1 MIAVTGANGFVGA
14 AVVRT
19 LAASSIPARP
29 VARRPSPGA
38 VPMGDL
44 GPQTDWTTALEGVQA
59 VIHCAARVHVMNE
72 TAADALAA
80 YRLVNVDGTRRLAEQ
95 AAKAGVK
102 RLVFVS
108 SVKVNGESTLPGQP
122 FRATDVASPQ
132 DAYGHSKWEAEQAL
146 WSVCER
152 SGLEGVV
159 VRPPLVY
166 GPGVRANLARLMR
179 LIETGIPLPLGA
191 IRNQRSLVALDN
203 LSDLLVRCAQ
213 HPAAAGETFFV
224 SDGKDLSTP
233 ELIRHLARAMDRPA
247 RLLPLPVGLL
257 RLAGRLSGRSPEV
270 ARLVESLQ
278 VDSSATRTT
287 LDWTPPITVT
297 EGLKQ
302 VVQGSGA

>member
-19 LAASSIPARP
+19 LVASGTAVRP
-29 VARRPSPGA
+29 LVRRPSPGA
-38 VPMGDL
+38 VSVGGL
-44 GPQTDWTTALEGVQA
+44 GAQTDWATALQGVQT

-72 TAADALAA
+72 TVPDALAA
-80 YRLVNVDGTRRLAEQ
+80 FRSVNVDGTRRLAEQ
-95 AAKAGVK
+95 AAEVGVR

-108 SVKVNGESTLPGQP
+108 SVKVNGEATLPGQP
-122 FRATDVASPQ
+122 FQASDAAAPR
-132 DAYGHSKWEAEQAL
+132 DAYGQSKWEAEQAL
-146 WSVCER
+146 WSVCQR

-179 LIETGIPLPLGA
+179 LIETGMPLPLGN
-191 IRNQRSLVALDN
+191 IRNRRSLVALDN
-203 LSDLLVRCAQ
+203 LCDLLVSCAQ
-213 HPAAAGETFFV
+213 HPAAAGKTFLV
-224 SDGKDLSTP
+224 SDGEDLSTP
-233 ELIRHLARAMDRPA
+233 DLIRHLAQAMARPA
-247 RLLPLPVGLL
+247 KLLPVPVGLL
-257 RLAGRLSGRSPEV
+257 QLAGRMSGRSAEV

-287 LDWTPPITVT
+287 LGWTPPITVT

-302 VVQGSGA
+302 MVQGGGA